1 MVCPFGTVI
10 RQGHD
15 GVPARPARVA
25 LLIYPTGLFKGAWV
39 FRLQMWLSDVA
50 TEKNRSAA
58 DAREKDVWVELSQY
72 QRAYIIK
79 KCIYIYIYIYI

>member
-50 TEKNRSAA
+50 TEKKTEVQPMLENKMY
-58 DAREKDVWVELSQY
+58 E
-72 QRAYIIK
+72 
-79 KCIYIYIYIYI
+79 